1 MRHSGF
7 EGPLNTSALLAPWR
21 SQALSC
27 GSLLQSFY
35 LSASWAGAVEF
46 QGTHFFKFSFW
57 SMMEYFRSLDHC
69 SRPFIWL
76 FWKLRATQPDM
87 RAVTIATQPSGP
99 LAVPEPFRWE
109 TLEDDT
115 PASSLNPGLSP
126 TCNRH
131 LEGLRR
137 QAWCSR
143 HRHCEGVGTED
154 LKAQVQMKCS
164 RQSSSLLKEG
174 NHTSYSRGKHW
185 RPASE

>member
-1 MRHSGF
+1 MVLTRRGRSRSWALLPSELGDSNEPHGQQRPVCLFKWHLNSMRHSGF

-27 GSLLQSFY
+27 GSLSQSFY

-46 QGTHFFKFSFW
+46 QGAHFFKFSFW

-87 RAVTIATQPSGP
+87 RAVTLATQPSGP

-126 TCNRH
+126 TCDRH
-131 LEGLRR
+131 LE
-137 QAWCSR
+137 A
-143 HRHCEGVGTED
+143 
-154 LKAQVQMKCS
+154 
-164 RQSSSLLKEG
+164 
-174 NHTSYSRGKHW
+174 
-185 RPASE
+185 